1 MSGNDASVHG
11 RVLYTGIEKCPV
23 CGRESLHVVEI
34 LYSDPMF
41 GDLILYSNQCDYCGY
56 RRVDIQYLN
65 SRGPSRIIY
74 EVEDDV
80 DVYRTYIFRSR
91 TARISSPEL
100 GFDIDPG
107 PDAEAM
113 ITTVEGLLLRMLD
126 VAERMEV
133 LNEGNEESIRR
144 LREFKDKV
152 RMALQGNFRFK
163 IIIEDPNGNSMIKP
177 PPGRDS
183 HVHIE
188 PLSPTA

>member
-1 MSGNDASVHG
+1 MDSNDLSLHG
-11 RVLYTGIEKCPV
+11 RVIYTGIEKCPV

-34 LYSDPMF
+34 LYNDPAF

-56 RRVDIQYLN
+56 RRVDIHYLN

-74 EVEDDV
+74 EVKDDE

-91 TARISSPEL
+91 SARISSPEL

-133 LNEGNEESIRR
+133 LNEDNEESIRR

-152 RMALQGNFRFK
+152 RRALQGDFRFR

-183 HVHIE
+183 SVRIE
-188 PLSPTA
+188 PLNPMA

>member
-1 MSGNDASVHG
+1 MNSNDLSVHG
-11 RVLYTGIEKCPV
+11 KLLYTGIEKCPV

-34 LYSDPMF
+34 LYNDPTF

-74 EVEDDV
+74 EVVDDV

-133 LNEGNEESIRR
+133 LNEDNEESMRR

-152 RMALQGNFRFK
+152 RMALQGNFRFR

-183 HVHIE
+183 RVHIE
-188 PLSPTA
+188 PLSLIA